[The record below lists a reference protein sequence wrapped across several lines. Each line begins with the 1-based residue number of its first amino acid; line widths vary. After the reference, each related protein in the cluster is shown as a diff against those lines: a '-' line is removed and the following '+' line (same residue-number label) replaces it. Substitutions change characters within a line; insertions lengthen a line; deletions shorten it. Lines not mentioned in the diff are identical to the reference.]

1 MNVIDSTIQDAPVY
15 KRIDD
20 PWIALLVLSILIFVL
35 SAIAIPV
42 LYFFWRRYRQTIR
55 SPNENY
61 ILSNKPTGR
70 RQIPI
75 QIEDQAQVNIFLDKL
90 FNSIVV
96 DFLSMCRI

>member
-1 MNVIDSTIQDAPVY
+1 MNEIDSTILDVPVY

-42 LYFFWRRYRQTIR
+42 LYFFCRRYRQSMQSI
-55 SPNENY
+55 NESY

-75 QIEDQAQVNIFLDKL
+75 QIDDQTQVKIFQ
-90 FNSIVV
+90 
-96 DFLSMCRI
+96 